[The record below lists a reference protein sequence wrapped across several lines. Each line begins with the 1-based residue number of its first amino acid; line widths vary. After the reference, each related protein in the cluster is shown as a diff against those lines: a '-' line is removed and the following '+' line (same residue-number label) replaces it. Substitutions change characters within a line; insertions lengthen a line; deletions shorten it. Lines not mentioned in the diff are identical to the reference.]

1 MRQELQ
7 GSADWPRL
15 VELPGRSA
23 AKPGRAAAAQGATVP
38 GGGDF
43 QVGKAG
49 SSHDDAKGV

>member
-1 MRQELQ
+1 VRQELQ